1 MNNGVGM
8 MKNWLCA
15 AAFSESAAAFSESA
29 ATFLGGR
36 SGFRGGRG
44 SVLEGRT
51 RDEAVAHHLFR
62 LHARFGVVGEIRH
75 FEVQVLVHE
84 VGGSGLLLC
93 AAPVDDGRHRFRA
106 CRSHVARTCHVA
118 HRPGPPATCPA
129 AGGAAACREGGRKAQ
144 QPAFWCTKCRATW
157 HIDANRVTFAA
168 SMQQPHAPLPCG
180 PQGQHT
186 RFQPKNQHTL
196 TT

>member
-1 MNNGVGM
+1 MNNGVRM

-15 AAFSESAAAFSESA
+15 AAFSESAAAFSEGA
-29 ATFLGGR
+29 VTFLGE
-36 SGFRGGRG
+36 RG
-44 SVLEGRT
+44 SFRESRT
-51 RDEAVAHHLFR
+51 RNEAVAHPLFR
-62 LHARFGVVGEIRH
+62 LHARFGVVGEVRH
-75 FEVQVLVHE
+75 FEAQVLVHE

-118 HRPGPPATCPA
+118 HRPGHPATHPA
-129 AGGAAACREGGRKAQ
+129 AGGAATCREGGLKTQ
-144 QPAFWCTKCRATW
+144 QPAFWCTKCRATR

-168 SMQQPHAPLPCG
+168 SMQQPHAPLQCS